1 MKGIYLFDNKQ
12 NLIKS
17 ISADLLTE
25 NFQEQELG
33 GQITGSASFP
43 YKNFDEEAE
52 YFGVKEDNN
61 FWLYKIRKKLKDSGY
76 ITIDGIHIFFD
87 ELKGA
92 VVRDIRNQNTSGN
105 LAVEKIIAGTG
116 WDLKS
121 NVSNNIASKNF
132 YYQSALSAFYD
143 AVKTWDFEFIP
154 EILFKDGKII
164 SKKIS
169 IYDEISKDF
178 GKWYEYGD
186 KLISVVAES
195 STDELYTAFIGRG
208 KGVPIEDEN
217 GNLSGGFSRKI
228 KFDDLVYRNEKDGVK
243 VYKPKGIDFIEIKE
257 ATKLYGYPDGTPRI
271 GVVDFDDIEDPKLLA
286 DATFEYALKNTRP
299 KLQLRANALETGNIE
314 LGETVAIIRPDMNIR
329 YKVRVFKIQKDFLK
343 DKVVSFEFG
352 DKIIRSAGERL
363 KSELYEKQ
371 RREDEI
377 DSYIDSLREEIN
389 SSYFN
394 DAAYNYDLKIGNKY
408 NLPAGYYSFDRPIDE
423 NPTKVIYMGAG
434 KMLVADK
441 KNPDGSWKWGTMA
454 TGKGV
459 VAESIVGTL
468 GEFAK
473 VNAYQ
478 INVNSDF
485 YKTAIGKKVDTKIV
499 GMGKDLDGKITALD
513 QKTVEGLRLVNGK
526 LVDETGKIYENLKEV
541 NGNIVQLDE
550 QISEKLKIVDGKIV
564 DEAGK
569 IRADLKIVD
578 GRITDETGKI
588 RNDLKIVDGKI
599 VEIEEKVV
607 LKGVLYNNVK
617 ITPEK
622 GIQVLDAQSRER
634 LQLGNWAPGRYGLN
648 LKDASGN
655 RTIIDDNGILQSWQ
669 DGRCD
674 NVDSSNPLKL
684 HIYIPK
690 ETQRIYKAAL
700 RIYTEGFRA
709 YSKATEWKGTQST
722 STDSGGGDYTSTDGG
737 GGDYTSTEYDGGR
750 VETSHGSSNVQGGM
764 QRVSVQG
771 GTGYIEIYQTTYH
784 EHEVDIPSHNHG
796 VRIPGHSH
804 GVSIPNHRHDVDI
817 PGHGHDIVFGIYQE
831 YVSNVRTEIYIN
843 GTDRTAA
850 ISGSGYVY
858 GNNDEMNLTS
868 YLKNGWNEI
877 EVRSNGRCR
886 VDATIFI
893 QALLNYGGY

>member
-25 NFQEQELG
+25 NFQEPELC
-33 GQITGSASFP
+33 GQIIGWAKLP
-43 YKNFDEEAE
+43 YKHYDEEAG

-61 FWLYKIRKKLKDSGY
+61 FWLYKIRKKQKESGY

-87 ELKGA
+87 DLKGA

-105 LAVEKIIAGTG
+105 LVVEKIISGTG
-116 WDLKS
+116 WELKS
-121 NVSNNIASKNF
+121 NISERIASKNY

-143 AVKTWDFEFIP
+143 AAKTWNFEFIP
-154 EILFKDGKII
+154 EIVFKDGKII

-169 IYDEISKDF
+169 IYDEISKDY

-208 KGVPIEDEN
+208 KGIATEDEN
-217 GNLSGGFSRKI
+217 GEKTGGYSRKI
-228 KFDDLVYRNEKDGVK
+228 KFDEIEYTNEKNGIK
-243 VYKPKGIDFIEIKE
+243 VAKPKGIDYIEIKE

-271 GVVDFDDIEDPKLLA
+271 GVVDFDNIEDQKLLA
-286 DATFEYALKNTRP
+286 DATFEFALKNTRP
-299 KLQLRANALETGNIE
+299 KLQLRAKALETGTIE

-352 DKIIRSAGERL
+352 DKIVRSAGERL
-363 KSELYEKQ
+363 KSELYEKR
-371 RREDEI
+371 RREEEI
-377 DSYIDSLREEIN
+377 DSYIDSLRDEIN

-441 KNPDGSWKWGTMA
+441 KNPYGSWKWGTMA
-454 TGKGV
+454 TGEGV

-478 INVNSDF
+478 INVNDEF
-485 YKTAIGKKVDTKIV
+485 ADTALGKKVV
-499 GMGKDLDGKITALD
+499 
-513 QKTVEGLRLVNGK
+513 
-526 LVDETGKIYENLKEV
+526 
-541 NGNIVQLDE
+541 VQGE
-550 QISEKLKIVDGKIV
+550 
-564 DEAGK
+564 
-569 IRADLKIVD
+569 
-578 GRITDETGKI
+578 
-588 RNDLKIVDGKI
+588 
-599 VEIEEKVV
+599 
-607 LKGVLYNNVK
+607 LYNNVK
-617 ITPEK
+617 ITGTK
-622 GIQVLDAQSRER
+622 GVQVLDNQNRER
-634 LQLGNWAPGRYGLN
+634 VQLGNWSSGRYGLK
-648 LKDASGN
+648 LTDASGN
-655 RTIIDDNGILQSWQ
+655 RTILDDNGILQSWQ

-737 GGDYTSTEYDGGR
+737 GGDYTSTEYDGGK
-750 VETSHGSSNVQGGM
+750 VETSHGACNVDGKVNTYDVKNNNG
-764 QRVSVQG
+764 QRIGTVSMYYVN
-771 GTGYIEIYQTTYH
+771 YH
-784 EHEVDIPSHNHG
+784 EHEVEFPDHSHR
-796 VRIPGHSH
+796 VQIPGHTH
-804 GVSIPNHRHDVDI
+804 GVSIPSHSHGVDI
-817 PGHGHDIVFGIYQE
+817 PGHQHDIVFGIYQE
-831 YVSNVRTEIYIN
+831 YASNVRTEIYIN

-877 EVRSNGRCR
+877 EVRSNNRCR

>member
-33 GQITGSASFP
+33 GQITGSTSFP
-43 YKNFDEEAE
+43 YKDFDEDAE

-61 FWLYKIRKKLKDSGY
+61 FWLYKIRKKTKESGY

-105 LAVEKIIAGTG
+105 LVVEKIISGTG
-116 WDLKS
+116 WELKS
-121 NVSNNIASKNF
+121 NITERIASKN
-132 YYQSALSAFYD
+132 YYYESALAAFYD
-143 AVKTWDFEFIP
+143 AVKTWNFEFVP

-169 IYDEISKDF
+169 IYDEISKDY

-208 KGVPIEDEN
+208 KGIATEDEN
-217 GNLSGGFSRKI
+217 GEKTGGYSRKI
-228 KFDDLVYRNEKDGVK
+228 KFDEIEYTNEKDGIK
-243 VYKPKGIDFIEIKE
+243 VVKPKGTDFIEIKE

-271 GVVDFDDIEDPKLLA
+271 GVVDFDNIEDPKLLA
-286 DATFEYALKNTRP
+286 DATFEYAIKNTRP
-299 KLQLRANALETGNIE
+299 KLQLKAKALETESIE

-352 DKIIRSAGERL
+352 DKIVRSAGERL
-363 KSELYEKQ
+363 KSELYEKR
-371 RREDEI
+371 RREEEI
-377 DSYIDSLREEIN
+377 DSYIDSLRDEIN

-408 NLPAGYYSFDRPIDE
+408 NLPAGYYSFDRPIDKD
-423 NPTKVIYMGAG
+423 PTKVIYMGAG

-454 TGKGV
+454 TGEGV

-478 INVNSDF
+478 INVNDEF
-485 YKTAIGKKVDTKIV
+485 ADTALGKKVV
-499 GMGKDLDGKITALD
+499 
-513 QKTVEGLRLVNGK
+513 
-526 LVDETGKIYENLKEV
+526 
-541 NGNIVQLDE
+541 VQG
-550 QISEKLKIVDGKIV
+550 Q
-564 DEAGK
+564 
-569 IRADLKIVD
+569 
-578 GRITDETGKI
+578 
-588 RNDLKIVDGKI
+588 
-599 VEIEEKVV
+599 
-607 LKGVLYNNVK
+607 LYNNVK
-617 ITPEK
+617 ITGTK
-622 GIQVLDAQSRER
+622 GVQVLDNQNRER
-634 LQLGNWAPGRYGLN
+634 VQLGNWSSGRYGLR
-648 LKDASGN
+648 LTDASGN
-655 RTIIDDNGILQSWQ
+655 RTILDDNGILQSWQ

-674 NVDSSNPLKL
+674 NVDDKNPLKL

-737 GGDYTSTEYDGGR
+737 GGDYTSTEYDGGK
-750 VETSHGSSNVQGGM
+750 VETSHGASNVQGGM
-764 QRVSVQG
+764 VTVNVQG
-771 GTGYIEIYQTTYH
+771 GGGGSVSFYQTQYH
-784 EHEVDIPSHNHG
+784 EHEVEFPNHNHQVRIPSHTHD
-796 VRIPGHSH
+796 VRIRSH
-804 GVSIPNHRHDVDI
+804 THDVDI
-817 PGHGHDIVFGIYQE
+817 PGHQHDIVFGIYQE
-831 YVSNVRTEIYIN
+831 YASNVRTEIYIN
-843 GTDRTAA
+843 GSDRTAA
-850 ISGSGYVY
+850 ISGNGYVY

-877 EVRSNGRCR
+877 EVRSNNRCR

>member
-17 ISADLLTE
+17 IPGNLLTE
-25 NFQEQELG
+25 NFQEPELC
-33 GQITGSASFP
+33 GQIIGWAKLP
-43 YKNFDEEAE
+43 YKHYDEEAE
-52 YFGVKEDNN
+52 YFGVKEDDN
-61 FWLYKIRKKLKDSGY
+61 FWLYKIRKKQKESGY
-76 ITIDGIHIFFD
+76 IIIDGIHIFFD
-87 ELKGA
+87 DLKGA
-92 VVRDIRNQNTSGN
+92 VVRDIRNQKTSGN
-105 LAVEKIIAGTG
+105 LVVEKIISGTG
-116 WDLKS
+116 WELKS
-121 NVSNNIASKNF
+121 NISERIASKNY

-143 AVKTWDFEFIP
+143 AAKTWNFEFIP
-154 EILFKDGKII
+154 EIVFKDGKII
-164 SKKIS
+164 SKKIN
-169 IYDEISKDF
+169 IYDEISKDY

-186 KLISVVAES
+186 KLISVIAES

-208 KGVPIEDEN
+208 KGIATEDEN
-217 GNLSGGFSRKI
+217 GEKTGGYSRKI
-228 KFDDLVYRNEKDGVK
+228 KFDEIEYTNEKDGVK
-243 VYKPKGIDFIEIKE
+243 VVKPKGIDYIEIKE
-257 ATKLYGYPDGTPRI
+257 ATKLYGYPDGTPRV
-271 GVVDFDDIEDPKLLA
+271 GVVDFDNIEDQKLLA

-299 KLQLRANALETGNIE
+299 KLQLRAKALETGTIE

-329 YKVRVFKIQKDFLK
+329 YKVRVFKIQRDFLK

-352 DKIIRSAGERL
+352 DKIVRSAGERL
-363 KSELYEKQ
+363 KSELYEKR
-371 RREDEI
+371 RREEEI
-377 DSYIDSLREEIN
+377 DSYIDSLRDEIN

-454 TGKGV
+454 TGDGV

-478 INVNSDF
+478 INVNDEF
-485 YKTAIGKKVDTKIV
+485 ADTALGKKVV
-499 GMGKDLDGKITALD
+499 
-513 QKTVEGLRLVNGK
+513 
-526 LVDETGKIYENLKEV
+526 
-541 NGNIVQLDE
+541 VQDH
-550 QISEKLKIVDGKIV
+550 
-564 DEAGK
+564 
-569 IRADLKIVD
+569 
-578 GRITDETGKI
+578 
-588 RNDLKIVDGKI
+588 
-599 VEIEEKVV
+599 
-607 LKGVLYNNVK
+607 LYNNVK
-617 ITPEK
+617 ITGTK
-622 GIQVLDAQSRER
+622 GVQVLDNQNRER
-634 LQLGNWAPGRYGLN
+634 VQLGNWATNRYGLK
-648 LKDASGN
+648 LTDASGN
-655 RTIIDDNGILQSWQ
+655 RTILDDNGILQSWQ

-674 NVDSSNPLKL
+674 NVDDKNPLKL

-750 VETSHGSSNVQGGM
+750 TETSHGASNVRDEMVKYDVIGGKGY
-764 QRVSVQG
+764 VQ
-771 GTGYIEIYQTTYH
+771 IYKVLYH
-784 EHEVDIPSHNHG
+784 EHEVEFPNHSHQVQIPGHTHGVTIPSH
-796 VRIPGHSH
+796 SH
-804 GVSIPNHRHDVDI
+804 GVDI
-817 PGHGHDIVFGIYQE
+817 PGHKHDIIFGIYQE
-831 YVSNVRTEIYIN
+831 DASNVRTEIYIN
-843 GTDRTAA
+843 GTDRTSA

-877 EVRSNGRCR
+877 EIKSNGRCR

>member
-43 YKNFDEEAE
+43 YKDFDEDAD

-61 FWLYKIRKKLKDSGY
+61 FWLYKIRKKTKESGY

-87 ELKGA
+87 DLKGA

-105 LAVEKIIAGTG
+105 LVVEKIISGTG
-116 WDLKS
+116 WELKS
-121 NVSNNIASKNF
+121 NISERIASKNY

-143 AVKTWDFEFIP
+143 AAKTWNFEFIP
-154 EILFKDGKII
+154 EIIFKDGKII
-164 SKKIS
+164 SKKIN
-169 IYDEISKDF
+169 IYDEISKDY

-186 KLISVVAES
+186 KLISVIAES

-208 KGVPIEDEN
+208 KGIATEDEN
-217 GNLSGGFSRKI
+217 GEKTGGYSRKI
-228 KFDDLVYRNEKDGVK
+228 KFDEIEYTNEKNGIK
-243 VYKPKGIDFIEIKE
+243 VVKPKGIDYIEIKE
-257 ATKLYGYPDGTPRI
+257 ATKFYGYPDGTPRI

-286 DATFEYALKNTRP
+286 DATFEYAIKNTRP
-299 KLQLRANALETGNIE
+299 KLQLRANALETDNVE

-352 DKIIRSAGERL
+352 DKIVRSAGERL
-363 KSELYEKQ
+363 KSELYEKR
-371 RREDEI
+371 RREEEI

-408 NLPAGYYSFDRPIDE
+408 GLPAGYYSFDRPIDE

-454 TGKGV
+454 TGEGL

-478 INVNSDF
+478 INVNDEF
-485 YKTAIGKKVDTKIV
+485 ADTALGKKVV
-499 GMGKDLDGKITALD
+499 
-513 QKTVEGLRLVNGK
+513 
-526 LVDETGKIYENLKEV
+526 
-541 NGNIVQLDE
+541 VQG
-550 QISEKLKIVDGKIV
+550 Q
-564 DEAGK
+564 
-569 IRADLKIVD
+569 
-578 GRITDETGKI
+578 
-588 RNDLKIVDGKI
+588 
-599 VEIEEKVV
+599 
-607 LKGVLYNNVK
+607 LYNNVK
-617 ITPEK
+617 ITGTK
-622 GIQVLDAQSRER
+622 GVQVLDNQNRER
-634 LQLGNWAPGRYGLN
+634 VQLGNWSAGRYGLK
-648 LKDASGN
+648 LTDASGN
-655 RTIIDDNGILQSWQ
+655 RTILDDNGILQSWQ

-674 NVDSSNPLKL
+674 NIDDKNPLKL

-737 GGDYTSTEYDGGR
+737 GGDYTSTEYDGGTA
-750 VETSHGSSNVQGGM
+750 ETSHGSSNVQGGM
-764 QRVSVQG
+764 QRVYVQG
-771 GTGYIEIYQTTYH
+771 EGKGYIDIYQTTYH
-784 EHEVDIPSHNHG
+784 EHVVDIPN
-796 VRIPGHSH
+796 HSH
-804 GVSIPNHRHDVDI
+804 GVNIPNHTHNVRIENHTHDVDI
-817 PGHGHDIVFGIYQE
+817 PGHQHDIVFGIYQE
-831 YVSNVRTEIYIN
+831 YASNVRTEIYIN
-843 GTDRTAA
+843 GTDRTSA
-850 ISGSGYVY
+850 ISGGGYVY
-858 GNNDEMNLTS
+858 GNNDEMNLTT

>member
-43 YKNFDEEAE
+43 YKDFDEEAE

-61 FWLYKIRKKLKDSGY
+61 FWLYKIRKKTKESGY

-105 LAVEKIIAGTG
+105 LVVEKIISGTG
-116 WDLKS
+116 WELKS
-121 NVSNNIASKNF
+121 NITERIASKN
-132 YYQSALSAFYD
+132 YYYESALAAFYD
-143 AVKTWDFEFIP
+143 AVKTWNFEFVP
-154 EILFKDGKII
+154 EIVFKDGKII

-195 STDELYTAFIGRG
+195 STDELYTAFLGRG
-208 KGVPIEDEN
+208 KGIATEDEN
-217 GNLSGGFSRKI
+217 GEKTGGYSRKI
-228 KFDDLVYRNEKDGVK
+228 KFDEIEYTNEKDGIK
-243 VYKPKGIDFIEIKE
+243 VVKPKGTDYIEIKE

-286 DATFEYALKNTRP
+286 DATFEYGLKNTRP
-299 KLQLRANALETGNIE
+299 KLQLRANALETENIE

-352 DKIIRSAGERL
+352 DKIIRSSGERL
-363 KSELYEKQ
+363 KSELYEKR
-371 RREDEI
+371 RREEEI
-377 DSYIDSLREEIN
+377 DSYIDSLRDEIN

-423 NPTKVIYMGAG
+423 KPTKVIYMGAG

-454 TGKGV
+454 TGEGV

-478 INVNSDF
+478 INVNNEFAD
-485 YKTAIGKKVDTKIV
+485 TALGKKVV
-499 GMGKDLDGKITALD
+499 
-513 QKTVEGLRLVNGK
+513 
-526 LVDETGKIYENLKEV
+526 
-541 NGNIVQLDE
+541 VQGE
-550 QISEKLKIVDGKIV
+550 
-564 DEAGK
+564 
-569 IRADLKIVD
+569 
-578 GRITDETGKI
+578 
-588 RNDLKIVDGKI
+588 
-599 VEIEEKVV
+599 
-607 LKGVLYNNVK
+607 LYNNVK
-617 ITPEK
+617 ITGTK
-622 GIQVLDAQSRER
+622 GVQVLDNQSRER
-634 LQLGNWAPGRYGLN
+634 VQLGNWSSGRYGLK
-648 LKDASGN
+648 LTDASGN
-655 RTIIDDNGILQSWQ
+655 RTILDDNGILQSWQ

-674 NVDSSNPLKL
+674 NVDDKNPLKL

-700 RIYTEGFRA
+700 RIYTEGFRT

-737 GGDYTSTEYDGGR
+737 GGDYTSTEYDGGK
-750 VETSHGSSNVQGGM
+750 VETSHGASNVQGGM
-764 QRVSVQG
+764 VTVNVQG
-771 GTGYIEIYQTTYH
+771 GGGGSVSFYQTQYH
-784 EHEVDIPSHNHG
+784 EHEVEFPNHSHR
-796 VRIPGHSH
+796 VQIPGHTH
-804 GVSIPNHRHDVDI
+804 GVSIPSHSHGVDI
-817 PGHGHDIVFGIYQE
+817 PGHQHDIVFGIYQE
-831 YVSNVRTEIYIN
+831 YASNVRTEIYIN

-877 EVRSNGRCR
+877 EVRSNNRCR

>member
-17 ISADLLTE
+17 ISADLLTD
-25 NFQEQELG
+25 NIQEQELG
-33 GQITGSASFP
+33 GQITGKAKFP
-43 YKNFDEEAE
+43 YKDFDEEAE

-61 FWLYKIRKKLKDSGY
+61 FWFYKIRKKTKESGY

-105 LAVEKIIAGTG
+105 LVVEKIISGTG
-116 WDLKS
+116 WELKS
-121 NVSNNIASKNF
+121 NITERIASKN
-132 YYQSALSAFYD
+132 YYYESALAAFYD
-143 AVKTWDFEFIP
+143 AAKTWNFEFIP

-169 IYDEISKDF
+169 IYDEVSKDF

-208 KGVPIEDEN
+208 KGIAVEDEN
-217 GNLSGGFSRKI
+217 GEKTGGYSRKI
-228 KFDDLVYRNEKDGVK
+228 KFDEIEYANEKDGIK
-243 VYKPKGIDFIEIKE
+243 VVKPKGTDFIEIKE

-271 GVVDFDDIEDPKLLA
+271 GVVDFDNIEDPKLLA

-299 KLQLRANALETGNIE
+299 KLQLKAKALETESIE

-352 DKIIRSAGERL
+352 DKIVRSAGERL
-363 KSELYEKQ
+363 KSELYEKR
-371 RREDEI
+371 RREEEI
-377 DSYIDSLREEIN
+377 DSYIDSLRDEIN

-408 NLPAGYYSFDRPIDE
+408 NLPAGYYSFDRPIDKD
-423 NPTKVIYMGAG
+423 PTKVIYMGAG

-441 KNPDGSWKWGTMA
+441 KNSDGSWKWGTMA
-454 TGKGV
+454 TGEGV

-478 INVNSDF
+478 INVNDEF
-485 YKTAIGKKVDTKIV
+485 ADTALGKKVV
-499 GMGKDLDGKITALD
+499 
-513 QKTVEGLRLVNGK
+513 
-526 LVDETGKIYENLKEV
+526 
-541 NGNIVQLDE
+541 VQG
-550 QISEKLKIVDGKIV
+550 Q
-564 DEAGK
+564 
-569 IRADLKIVD
+569 
-578 GRITDETGKI
+578 
-588 RNDLKIVDGKI
+588 
-599 VEIEEKVV
+599 
-607 LKGVLYNNVK
+607 LYNNVK
-617 ITPEK
+617 ITGTK
-622 GIQVLDAQSRER
+622 GVQVLDNQNRER
-634 LQLGNWAPGRYGLN
+634 VQLGNWSSGRYGLK
-648 LKDASGN
+648 LTDASGN
-655 RTIIDDNGILQSWQ
+655 RTILDDNGILQSWQ

-674 NVDSSNPLKL
+674 NVDDKNPLKL

-737 GGDYTSTEYDGGR
+737 GGDYTSTEYDGGK
-750 VETSHGSSNVQGGM
+750 VETSHGACNVDGKVNTYDVKNNNG
-764 QRVSVQG
+764 QRIGTVSMYYVN
-771 GTGYIEIYQTTYH
+771 YH
-784 EHEVDIPSHNHG
+784 EHEVEFPNHSHR
-796 VRIPGHSH
+796 VQIPGHTH
-804 GVSIPNHRHDVDI
+804 GVSIPSHRHGVDI
-817 PGHGHDIVFGIYQE
+817 PGHQHDIVFGIYQE
-831 YVSNVRTEIYIN
+831 YTSNVRTEIYIN
-843 GTDRTAA
+843 GTDRTAI
-850 ISGSGYVY
+850 ISGGGYVY

>member
-1 MKGIYLFDNKQ
+1 MKGIYLFDSKQ

-17 ISADLLTE
+17 ISTDLLTE

-43 YKNFDEEAE
+43 YKDFDEEAE

-61 FWLYKIRKKLKDSGY
+61 FWIYKIRKKTKESGY

-92 VVRDIRNQNTSGN
+92 VVRDSRNQNTSGN
-105 LAVEKIIAGTG
+105 LVVEKIISGTG
-116 WDLKS
+116 WELKS
-121 NVSNNIASKNF
+121 NITERIASKN
-132 YYQSALSAFYD
+132 YYYESALAAFYD
-143 AVKTWDFEFIP
+143 AVKTWNFEFVP

-208 KGVPIEDEN
+208 KGIAVEDEN
-217 GNLSGGFSRKI
+217 GEKTGGYSRKI
-228 KFDDLVYRNEKDGVK
+228 KFDEIEYTNEKDGIK
-243 VYKPKGIDFIEIKE
+243 VVKPKGTDYIEIKE

-299 KLQLRANALETGNIE
+299 KLQLRANALETENIE

-363 KSELYEKQ
+363 KSELYEK
-371 RREDEI
+371 RRRKEEI

-454 TGKGV
+454 TGEGV

-478 INVNSDF
+478 INVNDEF
-485 YKTAIGKKVDTKIV
+485 ADTALGKKVV
-499 GMGKDLDGKITALD
+499 
-513 QKTVEGLRLVNGK
+513 
-526 LVDETGKIYENLKEV
+526 
-541 NGNIVQLDE
+541 VQG
-550 QISEKLKIVDGKIV
+550 Q
-564 DEAGK
+564 
-569 IRADLKIVD
+569 
-578 GRITDETGKI
+578 
-588 RNDLKIVDGKI
+588 
-599 VEIEEKVV
+599 
-607 LKGVLYNNVK
+607 LYNNVK
-617 ITPEK
+617 ITGTK
-622 GIQVLDAQSRER
+622 GVQVLDNQNRER
-634 LQLGNWAPGRYGLN
+634 VQLGNWSSGRYGLK
-648 LKDASGN
+648 LTDASGN
-655 RTIIDDNGILQSWQ
+655 RTILDDNGILQSWQ

-674 NVDSSNPLKL
+674 NVDDKNPLKL

-737 GGDYTSTEYDGGR
+737 GGDYTSTEYDGGTA
-750 VETSHGSSNVQGGM
+750 ETSHGSSNVQGGM
-764 QRVSVQG
+764 QTVYVQG
-771 GTGYIEIYQTTYH
+771 GGKGYIEIYQTTYH
-784 EHEVDIPSHNHG
+784 EHVVDIPN
-796 VRIPGHSH
+796 HSH
-804 GVSIPNHRHDVDI
+804 RVNIPNHTHSVRIESHTHDVDI
-817 PGHGHDIVFGIYQE
+817 PGHGHDIIFGIYQE

-843 GTDRTAA
+843 GTDRTSA

>member
-17 ISADLLTE
+17 ISSDLLTE

-43 YKNFDEEAE
+43 YKEFDEEAE

-61 FWLYKIRKKLKDSGY
+61 FWLYKIRKKTKESGY

-105 LAVEKIIAGTG
+105 LVVEKIISGTG
-116 WDLKS
+116 WELKS
-121 NVSNNIASKNF
+121 NITEKIASKN
-132 YYQSALSAFYD
+132 YYYESALAAFYD
-143 AVKTWDFEFIP
+143 AVKTWNFEFVP
-154 EILFKDGKII
+154 EILYKDGKII

-195 STDELYTAFIGRG
+195 STDELYTAFLGRG
-208 KGVPIEDEN
+208 KGIATEDEN
-217 GNLSGGFSRKI
+217 GEKTGGYSRKI
-228 KFDDLVYRNEKDGVK
+228 KFDEIEYTNEKDGVK
-243 VYKPKGIDFIEIKE
+243 VVKPKGTDYIEIKE

-299 KLQLRANALETGNIE
+299 KLQLRANALEIENIE

-352 DKIIRSAGERL
+352 DKIVRSAGERL
-363 KSELYEKQ
+363 KSELYEKR
-371 RREDEI
+371 RREEEI
-377 DSYIDSLREEIN
+377 DSYIDSLRDEIN

-408 NLPAGYYSFDRPIDE
+408 NLPAGYYSFDRPIDQD
-423 NPTKVIYMGAG
+423 PTKVIYMGAG

-454 TGKGV
+454 TGEGV

-478 INVNSDF
+478 INVNDEF
-485 YKTAIGKKVDTKIV
+485 ADTALGKKVV
-499 GMGKDLDGKITALD
+499 
-513 QKTVEGLRLVNGK
+513 
-526 LVDETGKIYENLKEV
+526 
-541 NGNIVQLDE
+541 VQG
-550 QISEKLKIVDGKIV
+550 Q
-564 DEAGK
+564 
-569 IRADLKIVD
+569 
-578 GRITDETGKI
+578 
-588 RNDLKIVDGKI
+588 
-599 VEIEEKVV
+599 
-607 LKGVLYNNVK
+607 LYNNVK
-617 ITPEK
+617 ITGTK
-622 GIQVLDAQSRER
+622 GVQVFDNQNRER
-634 LQLGNWAPGRYGLN
+634 VQLGNWATNRYGLK
-648 LKDASGN
+648 LTDASGN
-655 RTIIDDNGILQSWQ
+655 RTILDDNGILQSWQ

-674 NVDSSNPLKL
+674 NVDANNPLKL

-722 STDSGGGDYTSTDGG
+722 STKSGGGDYTSTGSGG
-737 GGDYTSTEYDGGR
+737 GGYPSTEYAGDSAP
-750 VETSHGSSNVQGGM
+750 TSHSPSDVEGGM
-764 QRVSVQG
+764 YDYNVIGGGGGHVS
-771 GTGYIEIYQTTYH
+771 IYKTTLH
-784 EHEVDIPSHNHG
+784 RHVVEIPSHSHR
-796 VRIPGHSH
+796 VEIPEHTHRVSIESHTHDVEIPGHK
-804 GVSIPNHRHDVDI
+804 
-817 PGHGHDIVFGIYQE
+817 HDIIFGIYQE
-831 YVSNVRTEIYIN
+831 YASNVRTEIYIN
-843 GTDRTAA
+843 GTDRTSA
-850 ISGSGYVY
+850 ISGGGYVY
-858 GNNDEMNLTS
+858 GNNDEMNLTN

-877 EVRSNGRCR
+877 EIKSNNRCR

>member
-25 NFQEQELG
+25 NTQILELG
-33 GQITGSASFP
+33 GQITGIASFP
-43 YKNFDEEAE
+43 YKEFNEDAE

-61 FWLYKIRKKLKDSGY
+61 FWLYKIRKKTKESGY

-92 VVRDIRNQNTSGN
+92 VVRDIRNQSTSGN
-105 LAVEKIIAGTG
+105 LVVEKIISGTG
-116 WDLKS
+116 WELKS
-121 NVSNNIASKNF
+121 NITKKIASKN
-132 YYQSALSAFYD
+132 YYYESAISAFYD
-143 AVKTWDFEFIP
+143 AVKTWNFEFIP

-169 IYDEISKDF
+169 IYDEISKDY

-186 KLISVVAES
+186 KLVKVVAES

-208 KGVPIEDEN
+208 KGIAVEDEN
-217 GNLSGGFSRKI
+217 GEKTGGYSRKI
-228 KFDDLVYRNEKDGVK
+228 KFDEIEYTNEKDGVK
-243 VYKPKGIDFIEIKE
+243 VVKPKGTDFIEIKE

-271 GVVDFDDIEDPKLLA
+271 GVVDFDNIEDPKLLA

-299 KLQLRANALETGNIE
+299 KLQLRANALETENIE

-352 DKIIRSAGERL
+352 DKIVRSAGERL
-363 KSELYEKQ
+363 KSELYEKR
-371 RREDEI
+371 RREEEI
-377 DSYIDSLREEIN
+377 DSYIDSLRDEIN

-408 NLPAGYYSFDRPIDE
+408 NLPAGYYSFDRPIDKD
-423 NPTKVIYMGAG
+423 PTKVIYMGAG

-454 TGKGV
+454 TGEGV

-478 INVNSDF
+478 INVNDEF
-485 YKTAIGKKVDTKIV
+485 ADTALGKKVV
-499 GMGKDLDGKITALD
+499 
-513 QKTVEGLRLVNGK
+513 
-526 LVDETGKIYENLKEV
+526 
-541 NGNIVQLDE
+541 VQDH
-550 QISEKLKIVDGKIV
+550 
-564 DEAGK
+564 
-569 IRADLKIVD
+569 
-578 GRITDETGKI
+578 
-588 RNDLKIVDGKI
+588 
-599 VEIEEKVV
+599 
-607 LKGVLYNNVK
+607 LYNNVK
-617 ITPEK
+617 ITGTK
-622 GIQVLDAQSRER
+622 GIQVLDNQNRER
-634 LQLGNWAPGRYGLN
+634 VQLGNWSSGRYGLK
-648 LKDASGN
+648 LTDASGN
-655 RTIIDDNGILQSWQ
+655 RTILDDNGILQSWQ

-674 NVDSSNPLKL
+674 NVDSKNPLKL

-737 GGDYTSTEYDGGR
+737 GGDYTSTEYDGGK
-750 VETSHGSSNVQGGM
+750 VETSHGACNVDGKVNTYDVKNNNG
-764 QRVSVQG
+764 QRIGTVSMYYVN
-771 GTGYIEIYQTTYH
+771 YH
-784 EHEVDIPSHNHG
+784 EHEVEIPNHNHQVRIPSHTHD
-796 VRIPGHSH
+796 VRIRSH
-804 GVSIPNHRHDVDI
+804 THDVDI
-817 PGHGHDIVFGIYQE
+817 PGHQHDIVFGIYQE
-831 YVSNVRTEIYIN
+831 YASNVRTEIYIN
-843 GTDRTAA
+843 GSDRTAA

-858 GNNDEMNLTS
+858 GNNDEMNLTA

-877 EVRSNGRCR
+877 EIKSNGRCR

>member
-33 GQITGSASFP
+33 GQITGSTSFP
-43 YKNFDEEAE
+43 YKDFDEEAE

-61 FWLYKIRKKLKDSGY
+61 FWLYKIRKKTKESGY

-105 LAVEKIIAGTG
+105 LVVEKIISGTG
-116 WDLKS
+116 WELKS
-121 NVSNNIASKNF
+121 NITERIASKN
-132 YYQSALSAFYD
+132 YYYESALSAFYD
-143 AVKTWDFEFIP
+143 AVKTWNVEFVP
-154 EILFKDGKII
+154 EIVFKDGKII

-208 KGVPIEDEN
+208 KGIATEDEN
-217 GNLSGGFSRKI
+217 GEKTGGYSRKI
-228 KFDDLVYRNEKDGVK
+228 KFDEIEYTNEKDGVK
-243 VYKPKGIDFIEIKE
+243 VVKPKGIDFIEIKE

-299 KLQLRANALETGNIE
+299 KLQLRANALETENIE

-352 DKIIRSAGERL
+352 DKIIRCAGERL
-363 KSELYEKQ
+363 KSELYEKR
-371 RREDEI
+371 RREEEI
-377 DSYIDSLREEIN
+377 DSYIDSLRDEIN

-423 NPTKVIYMGAG
+423 KPTKVIYMGAG

-454 TGKGV
+454 TGEGV

-478 INVNSDF
+478 INVNNEFAD
-485 YKTAIGKKVDTKIV
+485 TALGKKVV
-499 GMGKDLDGKITALD
+499 
-513 QKTVEGLRLVNGK
+513 
-526 LVDETGKIYENLKEV
+526 
-541 NGNIVQLDE
+541 VQGE
-550 QISEKLKIVDGKIV
+550 
-564 DEAGK
+564 
-569 IRADLKIVD
+569 
-578 GRITDETGKI
+578 
-588 RNDLKIVDGKI
+588 
-599 VEIEEKVV
+599 
-607 LKGVLYNNVK
+607 LYNNVK
-617 ITPEK
+617 ITGTK
-622 GIQVLDAQSRER
+622 GVQVLDNQSRER
-634 LQLGNWAPGRYGLN
+634 VQLGNWSSGRYGLK
-648 LKDASGN
+648 LTDASGN
-655 RTIIDDNGILQSWQ
+655 RTILDDNGILQSWQ

-674 NVDSSNPLKL
+674 NVDDKNPLKL

-737 GGDYTSTEYDGGR
+737 GGDYTSTEYDGGK
-750 VETSHGSSNVQGGM
+750 VETSHGASNVQGGM
-764 QRVSVQG
+764 VTVNVQG
-771 GTGYIEIYQTTYH
+771 GGGGSVSFYQTQYH
-784 EHEVDIPSHNHG
+784 EHEVEFPNHSHR
-796 VRIPGHSH
+796 VQIPGHTH
-804 GVSIPNHRHDVDI
+804 GVSIPSHSHGVDI
-817 PGHGHDIVFGIYQE
+817 PGHQHDIVFGIYQE
-831 YVSNVRTEIYIN
+831 YASNVRTEIYIN

-877 EVRSNGRCR
+877 EVRSNNRCR

>member
-12 NLIKS
+12 KLIKS

-25 NFQEQELG
+25 NTQDQELG
-33 GQITGSASFP
+33 GQITARAKFP
-43 YKNFDEEAE
+43 YKEFDEDAE

-61 FWLYKIRKKLKDSGY
+61 FWIYKIRKKLKDSGY

-105 LAVEKIIAGTG
+105 LVVEKIISDTG
-116 WDLKS
+116 WELKS
-121 NVSNNIASKNF
+121 NITERIASKN
-132 YYQSALSAFYD
+132 YYYESALAAFYD
-143 AVKTWDFEFIP
+143 AVKTWNFEFVP
-154 EILFKDGKII
+154 EIFFKDGKII

-195 STDELYTAFIGRG
+195 STDELFTAFIGRG
-208 KGVPIEDEN
+208 KGVPLEDEN

-228 KFDDLVYRNEKDGVK
+228 KFDEIEYTNEKDGIK
-243 VYKPKGIDFIEIKE
+243 VVKPKGTDYIEIKE

-271 GVVDFDDIEDPKLLA
+271 GVVNFDDIEDPKLLA
-286 DATFEYALKNTRP
+286 DATFEYAIKNTRP
-299 KLQLRANALETGNIE
+299 KLQLRANALETENIE
-314 LGETVAIIRPDMNIR
+314 LGETVAIIRSDMNIR

-363 KSELYEKQ
+363 KSELYEKR
-371 RREDEI
+371 RREEEI
-377 DSYIDSLREEIN
+377 DSYIDSLRDEIN

-408 NLPAGYYSFDRPIDE
+408 NLPAGYYSFDRPIDQD
-423 NPTKVIYMGAG
+423 PTKVIYMGAG

-454 TGKGV
+454 TGEGV

-478 INVNSDF
+478 INVNDEF
-485 YKTAIGKKVDTKIV
+485 ADTALGKKVVIQ
-499 GMGKDLDGKITALD
+499 G
-513 QKTVEGLRLVNGK
+513 E
-526 LVDETGKIYENLKEV
+526 
-541 NGNIVQLDE
+541 
-550 QISEKLKIVDGKIV
+550 
-564 DEAGK
+564 
-569 IRADLKIVD
+569 
-578 GRITDETGKI
+578 
-588 RNDLKIVDGKI
+588 
-599 VEIEEKVV
+599 
-607 LKGVLYNNVK
+607 LYNNVK
-617 ITPEK
+617 ITGTK
-622 GIQVLDAQSRER
+622 GVQVLDNQNRER
-634 LQLGNWAPGRYGLN
+634 VQLGNWSSGRYGLK
-648 LKDASGN
+648 LTDASGN
-655 RTIIDDNGILQSWQ
+655 RTILDDNGILQSWQ

-674 NVDSSNPLKL
+674 NVDDKNPLKL
-684 HIYIPK
+684 HIFIPK

-796 VRIPGHSH
+796 VRIPDHSH

-843 GTDRTAA
+843 GSDRTSA

-877 EVRSNGRCR
+877 EVRSNNRCR

>member
-25 NFQEQELG
+25 NTQILELG
-33 GQITGSASFP
+33 GQITGIASFP
-43 YKNFDEEAE
+43 YKEFNEDAE

-61 FWLYKIRKKLKDSGY
+61 FWLYKIRKKTKESGY

-92 VVRDIRNQNTSGN
+92 VVRDIRNQSTSGN
-105 LAVEKIIAGTG
+105 LVVEKIISGTG
-116 WDLKS
+116 WELKS
-121 NVSNNIASKNF
+121 NITERIASKN
-132 YYQSALSAFYD
+132 YYYESALAAFYD
-143 AVKTWDFEFIP
+143 AVKTWNFEFVP
-154 EILFKDGKII
+154 EILFKDEKII

-208 KGVPIEDEN
+208 KGIAVEDEN
-217 GNLSGGFSRKI
+217 GEKTGGYSRKI
-228 KFDDLVYRNEKDGVK
+228 KFDEIEYTNENDGIK
-243 VYKPKGIDFIEIKE
+243 VVKPKGIDYIEIKE

-271 GVVDFDDIEDPKLLA
+271 GVVDFDNIEDPKLLA

-299 KLQLRANALETGNIE
+299 KLQLRANALETENIE

-352 DKIIRSAGERL
+352 DKIVRSAGERL
-363 KSELYEKQ
+363 KSELYEKR
-371 RREDEI
+371 RREEEI
-377 DSYIDSLREEIN
+377 DSYIDSLRDEIN

-408 NLPAGYYSFDRPIDE
+408 NLPAGYYSFDRPIDKD
-423 NPTKVIYMGAG
+423 PTKVIYMGAG

-454 TGKGV
+454 TGEGV

-478 INVNSDF
+478 INVNDEF
-485 YKTAIGKKVDTKIV
+485 ADTALGKKVV
-499 GMGKDLDGKITALD
+499 
-513 QKTVEGLRLVNGK
+513 
-526 LVDETGKIYENLKEV
+526 
-541 NGNIVQLDE
+541 VQDH
-550 QISEKLKIVDGKIV
+550 
-564 DEAGK
+564 
-569 IRADLKIVD
+569 
-578 GRITDETGKI
+578 
-588 RNDLKIVDGKI
+588 
-599 VEIEEKVV
+599 
-607 LKGVLYNNVK
+607 LYNNVK
-617 ITPEK
+617 ITGTK
-622 GIQVLDAQSRER
+622 GIQVLDNQNRER
-634 LQLGNWAPGRYGLN
+634 VQLGNWSSGRYGLK
-648 LKDASGN
+648 LTDASGN
-655 RTIIDDNGILQSWQ
+655 RTILDDNGILQSWQ

-674 NVDSSNPLKL
+674 NVDSKNPLKL

-737 GGDYTSTEYDGGR
+737 GGDYTSTEYDGGK
-750 VETSHGSSNVQGGM
+750 VETSHGACNVDGKVNTYDVKNNNG
-764 QRVSVQG
+764 QRIGTVSMYYVN
-771 GTGYIEIYQTTYH
+771 YH
-784 EHEVDIPSHNHG
+784 EHEVEIPNHNHQVRIPSHTHD
-796 VRIPGHSH
+796 VRIRSH
-804 GVSIPNHRHDVDI
+804 THDVDI
-817 PGHGHDIVFGIYQE
+817 PGHQHDIVFGIYQE
-831 YVSNVRTEIYIN
+831 YASNVRTEIYIN
-843 GTDRTAA
+843 GSDRTAA

-858 GNNDEMNLTS
+858 GNNDEMNLTA

-877 EVRSNGRCR
+877 EIKSNGRCR

>member
-17 ISADLLTE
+17 ISADLLTD
-25 NFQEQELG
+25 NIQEQELG
-33 GQITGSASFP
+33 GQITGKAKFP
-43 YKNFDEEAE
+43 YKDFDEEAE

-61 FWLYKIRKKLKDSGY
+61 FWFYKIRKKTKESGY

-105 LAVEKIIAGTG
+105 LVVEKIISGTG
-116 WDLKS
+116 WELKS
-121 NVSNNIASKNF
+121 NITERIASKN
-132 YYQSALSAFYD
+132 YYYESALAAFYD
-143 AVKTWDFEFIP
+143 AAKTWNFEFVP
-154 EILFKDGKII
+154 EIVFKDGKII

-208 KGVPIEDEN
+208 KGIATEDEN
-217 GNLSGGFSRKI
+217 GEKTGGYSRKI
-228 KFDDLVYRNEKDGVK
+228 KFDEIEYANEKDGIK
-243 VYKPKGIDFIEIKE
+243 VVKPKGTDYIEIKE

-271 GVVDFDDIEDPKLLA
+271 GVVDFDNIEDPKLLA

-299 KLQLRANALETGNIE
+299 KLQLKAKALKTENIE
-314 LGETVAIIRPDMNIR
+314 LGETVAIIRSDMNIR

-352 DKIIRSAGERL
+352 DKIVRSAGERL
-363 KSELYEKQ
+363 KSELYEKR
-371 RREDEI
+371 RREEEI
-377 DSYIDSLREEIN
+377 DSYIDSLRDEIN

-408 NLPAGYYSFDRPIDE
+408 NLPAGYYSFDRPIDKD
-423 NPTKVIYMGAG
+423 PTKVIYMGAG

-441 KNPDGSWKWGTMA
+441 KNSDGSWKWGTMA
-454 TGKGV
+454 TGEGV

-478 INVNSDF
+478 INVNDEF
-485 YKTAIGKKVDTKIV
+485 ADTALGKKVV
-499 GMGKDLDGKITALD
+499 
-513 QKTVEGLRLVNGK
+513 
-526 LVDETGKIYENLKEV
+526 
-541 NGNIVQLDE
+541 VQG
-550 QISEKLKIVDGKIV
+550 Q
-564 DEAGK
+564 
-569 IRADLKIVD
+569 
-578 GRITDETGKI
+578 
-588 RNDLKIVDGKI
+588 
-599 VEIEEKVV
+599 
-607 LKGVLYNNVK
+607 LYNNVK
-617 ITPEK
+617 ITGTK
-622 GIQVLDAQSRER
+622 GVQVLDNQNRER
-634 LQLGNWAPGRYGLN
+634 VQLGNWSAGRYGLK
-648 LKDASGN
+648 LTDASGN
-655 RTIIDDNGILQSWQ
+655 RTILDDNGILQSWQ

-674 NVDSSNPLKL
+674 NVDDKNPLKL

-737 GGDYTSTEYDGGR
+737 GGDYTSTEYDGGK
-750 VETSHGSSNVQGGM
+750 VETSHGACNVDGKVNTYDVKNNNG
-764 QRVSVQG
+764 QRIGTVSMYYVN
-771 GTGYIEIYQTTYH
+771 YH
-784 EHEVDIPSHNHG
+784 EHEVEFPNHSHRVQIPGHTHG
-796 VRIPGHSH
+796 VRISSH
-804 GVSIPNHRHDVDI
+804 THDVDI
-817 PGHGHDIVFGIYQE
+817 PGHQHDIVFGIYQE
-831 YVSNVRTEIYIN
+831 YASNVRTEIYIN
-843 GTDRTAA
+843 GTDRTAI
-850 ISGSGYVY
+850 ISGGGYVY

>member
-1 MKGIYLFDNKQ
+1 MKGIYLFDNKL

-17 ISADLLTE
+17 ISADLLTD
-25 NFQEQELG
+25 NIQEQELG
-33 GQITGSASFP
+33 GQITGKAKFP
-43 YKNFDEEAE
+43 YKDFDEEAE

-61 FWLYKIRKKLKDSGY
+61 FWFYKIRKKTKESGY

-105 LAVEKIIAGTG
+105 LVVEKIISGTG
-116 WDLKS
+116 WELKS
-121 NVSNNIASKNF
+121 NITERIASKN
-132 YYQSALSAFYD
+132 YYYESALAAFYD
-143 AVKTWDFEFIP
+143 AAKTWNFEFIP

-169 IYDEISKDF
+169 IYDEVSKDF

-208 KGVPIEDEN
+208 KGIAVEDEN
-217 GNLSGGFSRKI
+217 GEKTGGYSRKI
-228 KFDDLVYRNEKDGVK
+228 KFDEIEYANEKDGIK
-243 VYKPKGIDFIEIKE
+243 VVKPKGTDFIEIKE

-271 GVVDFDDIEDPKLLA
+271 GVVDFDNIEDPKLLA

-299 KLQLRANALETGNIE
+299 KLQLKAKALETESIE

-363 KSELYEKQ
+363 KSELYEK
-371 RREDEI
+371 RRRKEEI
-377 DSYIDSLREEIN
+377 DSYIDSLRDEIN

-408 NLPAGYYSFDRPIDE
+408 NLPAGYYSFDRPIDKD
-423 NPTKVIYMGAG
+423 PTKVIYMGAG

-441 KNPDGSWKWGTMA
+441 KNSDGSWKWGTMA
-454 TGKGV
+454 TGEGV

-478 INVNSDF
+478 INVNDEF
-485 YKTAIGKKVDTKIV
+485 ADTALGKKVV
-499 GMGKDLDGKITALD
+499 
-513 QKTVEGLRLVNGK
+513 
-526 LVDETGKIYENLKEV
+526 
-541 NGNIVQLDE
+541 VQGE
-550 QISEKLKIVDGKIV
+550 
-564 DEAGK
+564 
-569 IRADLKIVD
+569 
-578 GRITDETGKI
+578 
-588 RNDLKIVDGKI
+588 
-599 VEIEEKVV
+599 
-607 LKGVLYNNVK
+607 LYNNVK
-617 ITPEK
+617 ITGTK
-622 GIQVLDAQSRER
+622 GVQVLDNQNRER
-634 LQLGNWAPGRYGLN
+634 VQLGNWSSSRYGLK
-648 LKDASGN
+648 LTDALGN
-655 RTIIDDNGILQSWQ
+655 RTILDDNGILQSWQ

-674 NVDSSNPLKL
+674 NVDDKNPLKL

-737 GGDYTSTEYDGGR
+737 GGDYTSTEYDGGK
-750 VETSHGSSNVQGGM
+750 VETSHGACNVDGKVNTYDVKNNNG
-764 QRVSVQG
+764 QRIGTVSMYYVN
-771 GTGYIEIYQTTYH
+771 YH
-784 EHEVDIPSHNHG
+784 EHEVEFPN
-796 VRIPGHSH
+796 HSH
-804 GVSIPNHRHDVDI
+804 GVSIPSHRHGVSIPSHSHGVDI
-817 PGHGHDIVFGIYQE
+817 PGHQHDIVFGIYQE
-831 YVSNVRTEIYIN
+831 YASNVRTEIYIN
-843 GTDRTAA
+843 GTDRTAI
-850 ISGSGYVY
+850 ISGGGYVY

>member
-25 NFQEQELG
+25 NFQEQELV

-43 YKNFDEEAE
+43 YKEFDEEAE

-61 FWLYKIRKKLKDSGY
+61 FWLYKIRKKTKESGY

-105 LAVEKIIAGTG
+105 LVVEKIISGTG
-116 WDLKS
+116 WELKS
-121 NVSNNIASKNF
+121 NITERIASKNY

-143 AVKTWDFEFIP
+143 AVKSWNFEFVP

-195 STDELYTAFIGRG
+195 STDELYTAFLGRG
-208 KGVPIEDEN
+208 KGIAVEDEN
-217 GNLSGGFSRKI
+217 GEKTGGYSRKI
-228 KFDDLVYRNEKDGVK
+228 KFDEIEYTNEKDGIK
-243 VYKPKGIDFIEIKE
+243 VVKPKGIDYIEIKE

-286 DATFEYALKNTRP
+286 DATFEYAIKNTRP
-299 KLQLRANALETGNIE
+299 KLQLRANAFETENIE

-352 DKIIRSAGERL
+352 DKIVRSAGERL
-363 KSELYEKQ
+363 KSELYEKR
-371 RREDEI
+371 RREEEI
-377 DSYIDSLREEIN
+377 DSYIDSLRDEIN

-408 NLPAGYYSFDRPIDE
+408 NLPAGYYSFDRPIDQD
-423 NPTKVIYMGAG
+423 PTKVIYMGAG

-454 TGKGV
+454 TGEGL

-478 INVNSDF
+478 INVNDEF
-485 YKTAIGKKVDTKIV
+485 ADTALGKKVV
-499 GMGKDLDGKITALD
+499 
-513 QKTVEGLRLVNGK
+513 
-526 LVDETGKIYENLKEV
+526 
-541 NGNIVQLDE
+541 VQG
-550 QISEKLKIVDGKIV
+550 Q
-564 DEAGK
+564 
-569 IRADLKIVD
+569 
-578 GRITDETGKI
+578 
-588 RNDLKIVDGKI
+588 
-599 VEIEEKVV
+599 
-607 LKGVLYNNVK
+607 LYNNVK
-617 ITPEK
+617 ITGTK
-622 GIQVLDAQSRER
+622 GVQVLDNQNRER
-634 LQLGNWAPGRYGLN
+634 VQLGNWSSDRYGLK
-648 LKDASGN
+648 LTDASGN
-655 RTIIDDNGILQSWQ
+655 RTILDDNGILQSWQ

-674 NVDSSNPLKL
+674 NVDDKNPLKL

-737 GGDYTSTEYDGGR
+737 GGDYTSTEYDGGK
-750 VETSHGSSNVQGGM
+750 VETSHGASNVQGGM
-764 QRVSVQG
+764 VTVNVQG
-771 GTGYIEIYQTTYH
+771 GGGGSVSFYQTQYH
-784 EHEVDIPSHNHG
+784 EHEVDIPNHSHG
-796 VRIPGHSH
+796 VQIPGHTH
-804 GVSIPNHRHDVDI
+804 GVSIPNHSHGVDI
-817 PGHGHDIVFGIYQE
+817 PGHGHDIIFGIYQE

-858 GNNDEMNLTS
+858 GNNDEMNLTA
-868 YLKNGWNEI
+868 YLKSGWNEI
-877 EVRSNGRCR
+877 EIKSNGRCR

>member
-33 GQITGSASFP
+33 GQITGTASFP
-43 YKNFDEEAE
+43 YKDFDEEAA

-61 FWLYKIRKKLKDSGY
+61 FWIYKIRNKAEESGY

-87 ELKGA
+87 DLKGA

-105 LAVEKIIAGTG
+105 LAVEKIISGTG
-116 WDLKS
+116 WELKS
-121 NVSNNIASKNF
+121 NISERIASKNY

-143 AVKTWDFEFIP
+143 AVKTWNFEFIP
-154 EILFKDGKII
+154 EILYKDGKII

-195 STDELYTAFIGRG
+195 STDELYTAFLGRG
-208 KGVPIEDEN
+208 KGIATEDEN
-217 GNLSGGFSRKI
+217 GEKTGGYSRKI
-228 KFDDLVYRNEKDGVK
+228 KFDEIEYTNEKDGIK
-243 VYKPKGIDFIEIKE
+243 VTKAKGTDYIEIKE

-299 KLQLRANALETGNIE
+299 KLQLRANALETENIE

-352 DKIIRSAGERL
+352 DKIVRSAGERL
-363 KSELYEKQ
+363 KSELYEK
-371 RREDEI
+371 RRRKEEI

-408 NLPAGYYSFDRPIDE
+408 NLPAGYYSFDRPIDQD
-423 NPTKVIYMGAG
+423 PTKVIYMGAG
-434 KMLVADK
+434 KLLVADK

-454 TGKGV
+454 TGEGV

-478 INVNSDF
+478 INVNDEFSD
-485 YKTAIGKKVDTKIV
+485 TALGKKVV
-499 GMGKDLDGKITALD
+499 
-513 QKTVEGLRLVNGK
+513 
-526 LVDETGKIYENLKEV
+526 
-541 NGNIVQLDE
+541 VQG
-550 QISEKLKIVDGKIV
+550 Q
-564 DEAGK
+564 
-569 IRADLKIVD
+569 
-578 GRITDETGKI
+578 
-588 RNDLKIVDGKI
+588 
-599 VEIEEKVV
+599 
-607 LKGVLYNNVK
+607 LYNNVK
-617 ITPEK
+617 ITGTK
-622 GIQVLDAQSRER
+622 GVQVLDNQNRER
-634 LQLGNWAPGRYGLN
+634 VQLGNWSSGRYGLK
-648 LKDASGN
+648 LTDASGN
-655 RTIIDDNGILQSWQ
+655 RTILDDNGILQSWQ

-674 NVDSSNPLKL
+674 NVDDKNPLKL

-709 YSKATEWKGTQST
+709 YSKTTEWKGAQST
-722 STDSGGGDYTSTDGG
+722 STESGGGNYTSTD
-737 GGDYTSTEYDGGR
+737 YDGGK
-750 VETSHGSSNVQGGM
+750 VETSHGATNVQGGM
-764 QRVSVQG
+764 VTVNVKGGGG
-771 GTGYIEIYQTTYH
+771 GTVSFYQTQYH
-784 EHEVDIPSHNHG
+784 EHEVDIPGHNHG
-796 VRIPGHSH
+796 VNIPNHSHGVDIPGHSH
-804 GVSIPNHRHDVDI
+804 E
-817 PGHGHDIVFGIYQE
+817 IVFGIYQE
-831 YVSNVRTEIYIN
+831 YVSNVRTEIHIN
-843 GTDRTAA
+843 GADRTAA

-858 GNNDEMNLTS
+858 GNNDEMNLTA
-868 YLKNGWNEI
+868 YLNNGWNEI
-877 EVRSNGRCR
+877 EIKSNNRCR

>member
-17 ISADLLTE
+17 ISDDLLTE

-43 YKNFDEEAE
+43 YKDFDEEAE

-61 FWLYKIRKKLKDSGY
+61 FWLYKIRKKTKDSGY

-105 LAVEKIIAGTG
+105 LVVEKIISGTG
-116 WDLKS
+116 WELKS
-121 NVSNNIASKNF
+121 NITERIASKN
-132 YYQSALSAFYD
+132 YYYESALSAFYD
-143 AVKTWDFEFIP
+143 AVKTWNFEFVP

-195 STDELYTAFIGRG
+195 STDELYTAFLGRG
-208 KGVPIEDEN
+208 KGIATEDEN
-217 GNLSGGFSRKI
+217 GEKTGGYSRKI
-228 KFDDLVYRNEKDGVK
+228 KFDEIEYTNEKDGIK
-243 VYKPKGIDFIEIKE
+243 VVKPKGIDFIEIKE

-299 KLQLRANALETGNIE
+299 KLQLRANALETENIE

-352 DKIIRSAGERL
+352 DKIVRSAGERL
-363 KSELYEKQ
+363 KSELYEKR
-371 RREDEI
+371 RREEEI

-408 NLPAGYYSFDRPIDE
+408 NLPAGYYSFDRPIDD

-454 TGKGV
+454 TGEGV

-478 INVNSDF
+478 INVNDEF
-485 YKTAIGKKVDTKIV
+485 ADTALGKKVV
-499 GMGKDLDGKITALD
+499 
-513 QKTVEGLRLVNGK
+513 
-526 LVDETGKIYENLKEV
+526 
-541 NGNIVQLDE
+541 VQG
-550 QISEKLKIVDGKIV
+550 Q
-564 DEAGK
+564 
-569 IRADLKIVD
+569 
-578 GRITDETGKI
+578 
-588 RNDLKIVDGKI
+588 
-599 VEIEEKVV
+599 
-607 LKGVLYNNVK
+607 LYNNVK
-617 ITPEK
+617 ITGTK
-622 GIQVLDAQSRER
+622 GVQVLDNQNRER
-634 LQLGNWAPGRYGLN
+634 VQLGNWSAGRYGLK
-648 LKDASGN
+648 LTDASGN
-655 RTIIDDNGILQSWQ
+655 RTILDDNGILQSWQ

-674 NVDSSNPLKL
+674 NVDDKNPLKL

-750 VETSHGSSNVQGGM
+750 VETSHGSTNVRDEM
-764 QRVSVQG
+764 VNYNVIG
-771 GTGYIEIYQTTYH
+771 GTGYVQIYKVLYH
-784 EHEVDIPSHNHG
+784 EHEVEFPNHSHQVQIPGHTHGVTIPSH
-796 VRIPGHSH
+796 SH
-804 GVSIPNHRHDVDI
+804 GVDI
-817 PGHGHDIVFGIYQE
+817 PGHKHDIIFGIYQE
-831 YVSNVRTEIYIN
+831 DASNVRTEIYIN
-843 GTDRTAA
+843 GTDRTST

-858 GNNDEMNLTS
+858 GNNDEMNLTA

-877 EVRSNGRCR
+877 EVRSNNRCR

>member
-43 YKNFDEEAE
+43 YKDFDEEAE

-61 FWLYKIRKKLKDSGY
+61 FWLYKIRKKTKESGY

-105 LAVEKIIAGTG
+105 LVVEKIISGTG
-116 WDLKS
+116 WELKS
-121 NVSNNIASKNF
+121 NITERIASKN
-132 YYQSALSAFYD
+132 YYYESALSAFYD
-143 AVKTWDFEFIP
+143 VVKTWNFEFVP

-195 STDELYTAFIGRG
+195 STDELYTAFLGRG
-208 KGVPIEDEN
+208 KGIATEDEN
-217 GNLSGGFSRKI
+217 GEKTGGYSRKI
-228 KFDDLVYRNEKDGVK
+228 KFDEIEYTNEKDGVK
-243 VYKPKGIDFIEIKE
+243 VVKPKGTDYIEIKE

-299 KLQLRANALETGNIE
+299 KLQLRANALETENIE

-352 DKIIRSAGERL
+352 DKIVRSAGERL
-363 KSELYEKQ
+363 KSELYEKR
-371 RREDEI
+371 RREEEI
-377 DSYIDSLREEIN
+377 DSYIDSLRDEIN

-408 NLPAGYYSFDRPIDE
+408 NLPAGYYSFDRPIDQD
-423 NPTKVIYMGAG
+423 PTKVIYMGAG

-454 TGKGV
+454 TGEGV

-478 INVNSDF
+478 INVNDEF
-485 YKTAIGKKVDTKIV
+485 ADTALGKKVV
-499 GMGKDLDGKITALD
+499 
-513 QKTVEGLRLVNGK
+513 
-526 LVDETGKIYENLKEV
+526 
-541 NGNIVQLDE
+541 VQG
-550 QISEKLKIVDGKIV
+550 Q
-564 DEAGK
+564 
-569 IRADLKIVD
+569 
-578 GRITDETGKI
+578 
-588 RNDLKIVDGKI
+588 
-599 VEIEEKVV
+599 
-607 LKGVLYNNVK
+607 LYNNVK
-617 ITPEK
+617 ITGTK
-622 GIQVLDAQSRER
+622 GVQVLDNQNRER
-634 LQLGNWAPGRYGLN
+634 VQLGNWATNRYGLK
-648 LKDASGN
+648 LTDASGN
-655 RTIIDDNGILQSWQ
+655 RTILDDNGILQSWQ

-674 NVDSSNPLKL
+674 NVDDKNPLKL

-722 STDSGGGDYTSTDGG
+722 STKSGGGDYTSTGSGG
-737 GGDYTSTEYDGGR
+737 GGYPSTEYAGDSAP
-750 VETSHGSSNVQGGM
+750 TSHSPSDVEGGM
-764 QRVSVQG
+764 YDYNVIGGGGGHVS
-771 GTGYIEIYQTTYH
+771 IYKTTLH
-784 EHEVDIPSHNHG
+784 KHVVEIPSHSHR
-796 VRIPGHSH
+796 VDLPEHTHRVSIESHTHDVEIPGHQ
-804 GVSIPNHRHDVDI
+804 
-817 PGHGHDIVFGIYQE
+817 HDIVFGIYQE
-831 YVSNVRTEIYIN
+831 YASNVRTEIYIN

-858 GNNDEMNLTS
+858 GNNEEMNLTA

-877 EVRSNGRCR
+877 EIKSNGRCR

>member
-25 NFQEQELG
+25 NTQEQELG
-33 GQITGSASFP
+33 GQITGKAKFP
-43 YKNFDEEAE
+43 YKEFDEDAD

-61 FWLYKIRKKLKDSGY
+61 FWLYKIRKKTKESGY

-105 LAVEKIIAGTG
+105 LVVEKIISGTG
-116 WDLKS
+116 WELKS
-121 NVSNNIASKNF
+121 NITKKIASKN
-132 YYQSALSAFYD
+132 YYYESALSAFYD
-143 AVKTWDFEFIP
+143 AVKTWNFEFIP

-169 IYDEISKDF
+169 IYDEISKDY

-186 KLISVVAES
+186 KLVKVVAES

-208 KGVPIEDEN
+208 KGVAVEDEN
-217 GNLSGGFSRKI
+217 GEKTGGYSRKI
-228 KFDDLVYRNEKDGVK
+228 KFDEIEYTNEKDGVK
-243 VYKPKGIDFIEIKE
+243 VVKAKGIDYIEIKE

-299 KLQLRANALETGNIE
+299 KLQLRAKALETENIE

-329 YKVRVFKIQKDFLK
+329 YKVRVFKIQNDFLK

-352 DKIIRSAGERL
+352 DKIVRSAGERL
-363 KSELYEKQ
+363 KSELYEKR
-371 RREDEI
+371 RREEEI
-377 DSYIDSLREEIN
+377 DSYIDSLRDEIN

-408 NLPAGYYSFDRPIDE
+408 NLPAGYYSFDRPIDKD
-423 NPTKVIYMGAG
+423 PTKVIYMGAG

-454 TGKGV
+454 TGEGV

-478 INVNSDF
+478 INVNDEF
-485 YKTAIGKKVDTKIV
+485 ADTALGKKVV
-499 GMGKDLDGKITALD
+499 
-513 QKTVEGLRLVNGK
+513 
-526 LVDETGKIYENLKEV
+526 
-541 NGNIVQLDE
+541 VQG
-550 QISEKLKIVDGKIV
+550 Q
-564 DEAGK
+564 
-569 IRADLKIVD
+569 
-578 GRITDETGKI
+578 
-588 RNDLKIVDGKI
+588 
-599 VEIEEKVV
+599 
-607 LKGVLYNNVK
+607 LYNNVK
-617 ITPEK
+617 ITGTK
-622 GIQVLDAQSRER
+622 GVQVLDNQNRER
-634 LQLGNWAPGRYGLN
+634 VQLGNWSSGRYGLK
-648 LKDASGN
+648 LTDASGN
-655 RTIIDDNGILQSWQ
+655 RTILDDNGILQSWQ

-674 NVDSSNPLKL
+674 NVDDKNPLKL

-737 GGDYTSTEYDGGR
+737 GGDYTSTEYDGGK
-750 VETSHGSSNVQGGM
+750 VETSHGACNVDGKVNTYDVKNNNG
-764 QRVSVQG
+764 QRIGTVSMYYVN
-771 GTGYIEIYQTTYH
+771 YH
-784 EHEVDIPSHNHG
+784 EHEVEFPNHSHRVQIPGHTHGVNIPSHRHG
-796 VRIPGHSH
+796 
-804 GVSIPNHRHDVDI
+804 VDI
-817 PGHGHDIVFGIYQE
+817 PGHQHDIVFGIYQE
-831 YVSNVRTEIYIN
+831 NASNVRTEIFIN
-843 GTDRTAA
+843 GADRTSA

>member
-1 MKGIYLFDNKQ
+1 MKGIYLLDNKQ

-17 ISADLLTE
+17 IPGNRLTE
-25 NFQEQELG
+25 NFQEPELC
-33 GQITGSASFP
+33 GQIIGWAKLP
-43 YKNFDEEAE
+43 YNHFNEKAE
-52 YFGVKEDNN
+52 YFGVKEDDN
-61 FWLYKIRKKLKDSGY
+61 FWLYKIRKKTKESGY

-105 LAVEKIIAGTG
+105 LVVEKIISGTG
-116 WDLKS
+116 WELKS
-121 NVSNNIASKNF
+121 NITERIASKNY

-143 AVKTWDFEFIP
+143 AAKTWNFEFVP

-169 IYDEISKDF
+169 IYDEISKDY

-208 KGVPIEDEN
+208 KGIATEDEN
-217 GNLSGGFSRKI
+217 GEKTGGYSRKI
-228 KFDDLVYRNEKDGVK
+228 KFDEIEYTNEKDGVK
-243 VYKPKGIDFIEIKE
+243 VVKPKGTDYIEIKE

-286 DATFEYALKNTRP
+286 DATFEYALKNSRP
-299 KLQLRANALETGNIE
+299 KLQLRAKALETGTIE

-352 DKIIRSAGERL
+352 DKIVRSAGERL
-363 KSELYEKQ
+363 KSELYEK
-371 RREDEI
+371 RKRKEEI
-377 DSYIDSLREEIN
+377 DSYIDSLRDEIN

-408 NLPAGYYSFDRPIDE
+408 NLPAGYYSFDRPIDQD
-423 NPTKVIYMGAG
+423 PTKVIYMGAG

-454 TGKGV
+454 TGEGV

-478 INVNSDF
+478 INVNDEF
-485 YKTAIGKKVDTKIV
+485 ADTALGKKVV
-499 GMGKDLDGKITALD
+499 
-513 QKTVEGLRLVNGK
+513 
-526 LVDETGKIYENLKEV
+526 
-541 NGNIVQLDE
+541 VQGE
-550 QISEKLKIVDGKIV
+550 
-564 DEAGK
+564 
-569 IRADLKIVD
+569 
-578 GRITDETGKI
+578 
-588 RNDLKIVDGKI
+588 
-599 VEIEEKVV
+599 
-607 LKGVLYNNVK
+607 LYNNVK
-617 ITPEK
+617 ITGTK
-622 GIQVLDAQSRER
+622 GVQVLDNQNRER
-634 LQLGNWAPGRYGLN
+634 VQLGNWATNRYGLK
-648 LKDASGN
+648 LTDASGN
-655 RTIIDDNGILQSWQ
+655 RTILDDNGILQSWQ

-674 NVDSSNPLKL
+674 NVDSKNPLKL

-737 GGDYTSTEYDGGR
+737 GGDYTSTDYDGGR
-750 VETSHGSSNVQGGM
+750 VETSHGSSNVRGGM

-784 EHEVDIPSHNHG
+784 EHEVDIPSHSHG

-817 PGHGHDIVFGIYQE
+817 PGHDHDIVFGIYQE
-831 YVSNVRTEIYIN
+831 YASNVRTEIYIN
-843 GTDRTAA
+843 GTDRTVA

-877 EVRSNGRCR
+877 EIKSNGRCR

>member
-25 NFQEQELG
+25 NFQEQELV

-43 YKNFDEEAE
+43 YKEFDEEAE

-61 FWLYKIRKKLKDSGY
+61 FWLYKIRKKTKESGY

-105 LAVEKIIAGTG
+105 LVVEKIISGTG
-116 WDLKS
+116 WELKS
-121 NVSNNIASKNF
+121 NITERIASKNY

-143 AVKTWDFEFIP
+143 AVKSWNFEFVP

-195 STDELYTAFIGRG
+195 STDELYTAFLGRG
-208 KGVPIEDEN
+208 KGIAVEDEN
-217 GNLSGGFSRKI
+217 GEKTGGYSRKI
-228 KFDDLVYRNEKDGVK
+228 KFDEIEYTNEKDGIK
-243 VYKPKGIDFIEIKE
+243 VVKPKGIDYIEIKE

-286 DATFEYALKNTRP
+286 DATFEYAIKNTRP
-299 KLQLRANALETGNIE
+299 KLQLRANAFETENIE

-352 DKIIRSAGERL
+352 DKIVRSAGERL
-363 KSELYEKQ
+363 KSELYEKR
-371 RREDEI
+371 RREEEI
-377 DSYIDSLREEIN
+377 DSYIDSLRDEIN

-408 NLPAGYYSFDRPIDE
+408 NLPAGYYSFDRPIDQD
-423 NPTKVIYMGAG
+423 PTKVIYMGAG

-454 TGKGV
+454 TGEGL

-478 INVNSDF
+478 INVNDEF
-485 YKTAIGKKVDTKIV
+485 ADTALGKKVV
-499 GMGKDLDGKITALD
+499 
-513 QKTVEGLRLVNGK
+513 
-526 LVDETGKIYENLKEV
+526 
-541 NGNIVQLDE
+541 VQG
-550 QISEKLKIVDGKIV
+550 Q
-564 DEAGK
+564 
-569 IRADLKIVD
+569 
-578 GRITDETGKI
+578 
-588 RNDLKIVDGKI
+588 
-599 VEIEEKVV
+599 
-607 LKGVLYNNVK
+607 LYNNVK
-617 ITPEK
+617 ITGTK
-622 GIQVLDAQSRER
+622 GVQVLDNQNRER
-634 LQLGNWAPGRYGLN
+634 VQLGNWSSDRYGLK
-648 LKDASGN
+648 LTDASGN
-655 RTIIDDNGILQSWQ
+655 RTILDDNGILQSWQ

-674 NVDSSNPLKL
+674 NVDDKNPLKL

-750 VETSHGSSNVQGGM
+750 TETSHGSTNVRDEM
-764 QRVSVQG
+764 VNYNVIG
-771 GTGYIEIYQTTYH
+771 GTGYVQIYKVLYH
-784 EHEVDIPSHNHG
+784 EHEVEFPNHSHQVQIPGHTHGVTIPSH
-796 VRIPGHSH
+796 SH
-804 GVSIPNHRHDVDI
+804 GVDI
-817 PGHGHDIVFGIYQE
+817 PGHQHDIVFGIYQE

-843 GTDRTAA
+843 GTDRTSA
-850 ISGSGYVY
+850 ISGGGYVY

-877 EVRSNGRCR
+877 EIKSNGRCR

>member
-43 YKNFDEEAE
+43 YKDFDEEAD

-61 FWLYKIRKKLKDSGY
+61 FWLYKIRKKTKESGY

-105 LAVEKIIAGTG
+105 LVVEKIISGTG
-116 WDLKS
+116 WELKS
-121 NVSNNIASKNF
+121 NITERIASKN
-132 YYQSALSAFYD
+132 YYYESALAAFYD
-143 AVKTWDFEFIP
+143 AVKTWNFEFVP

-164 SKKIS
+164 SKEIS

-186 KLISVVAES
+186 KLIKVVAES

-208 KGVPIEDEN
+208 KGIAVEDE
-217 GNLSGGFSRKI
+217 SGEKTGGYSRKI
-228 KFDDLVYRNEKDGVK
+228 RFDEIEYTNEKDGIK
-243 VYKPKGIDFIEIKE
+243 VIKPKGTDFIEIKE

-286 DATFEYALKNTRP
+286 DATFEYAIKNTRP
-299 KLQLRANALETGNIE
+299 KLQLRANALETDNVE

-352 DKIIRSAGERL
+352 DKIVRSAGERL
-363 KSELYEKQ
+363 KSELYEK
-371 RREDEI
+371 RRRKEEI

-408 NLPAGYYSFDRPIDE
+408 NLPAGYYSFDRPIDQS
-423 NPTKVIYMGAG
+423 PTKVIYMGAG

-454 TGKGV
+454 TGEGV

-478 INVNSDF
+478 INVNDEF
-485 YKTAIGKKVDTKIV
+485 ADTALGKKIV
-499 GMGKDLDGKITALD
+499 
-513 QKTVEGLRLVNGK
+513 
-526 LVDETGKIYENLKEV
+526 
-541 NGNIVQLDE
+541 VQGE
-550 QISEKLKIVDGKIV
+550 
-564 DEAGK
+564 
-569 IRADLKIVD
+569 
-578 GRITDETGKI
+578 
-588 RNDLKIVDGKI
+588 
-599 VEIEEKVV
+599 
-607 LKGVLYNNVK
+607 LYNNVK
-617 ITPEK
+617 ITGTK
-622 GIQVLDAQSRER
+622 GVQVLDNQNRER
-634 LQLGNWAPGRYGLN
+634 VQLGNWSSGRYGLK
-648 LKDASGN
+648 LTDASGN
-655 RTIIDDNGILQSWQ
+655 RTILDDNGILQSWQ

-674 NVDSSNPLKL
+674 NVDDKNPLKL

-750 VETSHGSSNVQGGM
+750 VETSHGSTNVRDEM
-764 QRVSVQG
+764 VNYNVIG
-771 GTGYIEIYQTTYH
+771 GTGYVQIYKVLYH
-784 EHEVDIPSHNHG
+784 EHEVEFPNHSHQVQIPGHTHGVTIPSH
-796 VRIPGHSH
+796 SH
-804 GVSIPNHRHDVDI
+804 NVDI
-817 PGHGHDIVFGIYQE
+817 PGHKHEIVFGIYQE
-831 YVSNVRTEIYIN
+831 DVSNVRTEIYIN
-843 GTDRTAA
+843 GTDRTSA

-877 EVRSNGRCR
+877 EVRSNNRCR

>member
-1 MKGIYLFDNKQ
+1 MNFTLALLVEVRGI
-12 NLIKS
+12 
-17 ISADLLTE
+17 
-25 NFQEQELG
+25 
-33 GQITGSASFP
+33 
-43 YKNFDEEAE
+43 
-52 YFGVKEDNN
+52 
-61 FWLYKIRKKLKDSGY
+61 
-76 ITIDGIHIFFD
+76 
-87 ELKGA
+87 A
-92 VVRDIRNQNTSGN
+92 V
-105 LAVEKIIAGTG
+105 
-116 WDLKS
+116 
-121 NVSNNIASKNF
+121 
-132 YYQSALSAFYD
+132 
-143 AVKTWDFEFIP
+143 
-154 EILFKDGKII
+154 
-164 SKKIS
+164 
-169 IYDEISKDF
+169 
-178 GKWYEYGD
+178 
-186 KLISVVAES
+186 
-195 STDELYTAFIGRG
+195 
-208 KGVPIEDEN
+208 EDEN
-217 GNLSGGFSRKI
+217 GEKTGGYSRKI
-228 KFDDLVYRNEKDGVK
+228 KFDEIEYSNEKDGVK
-243 VYKPKGIDFIEIKE
+243 VLKPKGTDYIEIKE

-299 KLQLRANALETGNIE
+299 KLQLRANAFETENIE

-343 DKVVSFEFG
+343 DKVVSYEFG
-352 DKIIRSAGERL
+352 DKIVRSAGERL
-363 KSELYEKQ
+363 KSELYEKR
-371 RREDEI
+371 RREEEI

-454 TGKGV
+454 TGEGV

-478 INVNSDF
+478 INVNDEF
-485 YKTAIGKKVDTKIV
+485 ADTALGKKVV
-499 GMGKDLDGKITALD
+499 
-513 QKTVEGLRLVNGK
+513 
-526 LVDETGKIYENLKEV
+526 
-541 NGNIVQLDE
+541 VQG
-550 QISEKLKIVDGKIV
+550 Q
-564 DEAGK
+564 
-569 IRADLKIVD
+569 
-578 GRITDETGKI
+578 
-588 RNDLKIVDGKI
+588 
-599 VEIEEKVV
+599 
-607 LKGVLYNNVK
+607 LYNNVK
-617 ITPEK
+617 ITGTK
-622 GIQVLDAQSRER
+622 GVQVLDNQNRER
-634 LQLGNWAPGRYGLN
+634 VQLGNWSAGRYGLK
-648 LKDASGN
+648 LTDASGN
-655 RTIIDDNGILQSWQ
+655 RTILDDNGILQSWQ

-674 NVDSSNPLKL
+674 NVDDKNLLKL

-750 VETSHGSSNVQGGM
+750 TETSHGSTNVRDEM
-764 QRVSVQG
+764 VNYNVIG
-771 GTGYIEIYQTTYH
+771 GTGYVQIYKVLYH
-784 EHEVDIPSHNHG
+784 EHEVEFPNHSHQVQIPGHTHGVTIPSH
-796 VRIPGHSH
+796 SH
-804 GVSIPNHRHDVDI
+804 GVDI
-817 PGHGHDIVFGIYQE
+817 PGHQHDIVFGIYQE

-843 GTDRTAA
+843 GTDRTSA
-850 ISGSGYVY
+850 ISGGGYVY

-877 EVRSNGRCR
+877 EIKSNGRCR

>member
-17 ISADLLTE
+17 ISADLLRE

-43 YKNFDEEAE
+43 YKDFDEEAE

-61 FWLYKIRKKLKDSGY
+61 FWFYKIRKKTKESGY

-105 LAVEKIIAGTG
+105 LVVEKIISGTG
-116 WDLKS
+116 WELKS
-121 NVSNNIASKNF
+121 NITERIASKN
-132 YYQSALSAFYD
+132 YYYESALAAFYD
-143 AVKTWDFEFIP
+143 AVKTWNFEFIP

-208 KGVPIEDEN
+208 KGIAVEDEN
-217 GNLSGGFSRKI
+217 GEKTGGYSRKI
-228 KFDDLVYRNEKDGVK
+228 KFDEIEYANEKDGVK
-243 VYKPKGIDFIEIKE
+243 VVKPKGIDFIENKE

-286 DATFEYALKNTRP
+286 HATFEYAIKNTRP
-299 KLQLRANALETGNIE
+299 KLQLRANALETENIE

-363 KSELYEKQ
+363 KSELYEKR
-371 RREDEI
+371 RREEEI

-408 NLPAGYYSFDRPIDE
+408 NLPAGYYSFDRPIDD

-478 INVNSDF
+478 INVNDEF
-485 YKTAIGKKVDTKIV
+485 ADTALGKKVV
-499 GMGKDLDGKITALD
+499 
-513 QKTVEGLRLVNGK
+513 
-526 LVDETGKIYENLKEV
+526 
-541 NGNIVQLDE
+541 VQG
-550 QISEKLKIVDGKIV
+550 Q
-564 DEAGK
+564 
-569 IRADLKIVD
+569 
-578 GRITDETGKI
+578 
-588 RNDLKIVDGKI
+588 
-599 VEIEEKVV
+599 
-607 LKGVLYNNVK
+607 LYNNVK
-617 ITPEK
+617 ITGTK
-622 GIQVLDAQSRER
+622 GVQVLDAQNRER
-634 LQLGNWAPGRYGLN
+634 VQLGNWSSGRYGLK
-648 LKDASGN
+648 LTDASGN
-655 RTIIDDNGILQSWQ
+655 RTILDDNGILQSWQ

-674 NVDSSNPLKL
+674 NVDDKNPLKL

-750 VETSHGSSNVQGGM
+750 VETSHGSSNVRGGM

-817 PGHGHDIVFGIYQE
+817 PGHSHDIVFGIYQE
-831 YVSNVRTEIYIN
+831 YASNVRTEIYIN
-843 GTDRTAA
+843 GTDRTSA

-858 GNNDEMNLTS
+858 GNNEEMNLTS

-886 VDATIFI
+886 VDTTIFI

>member
-17 ISADLLTE
+17 ISSDLLTE

-43 YKNFDEEAE
+43 YKEFDEEAE

-61 FWLYKIRKKLKDSGY
+61 FWLYKIRKKTKESGY

-105 LAVEKIIAGTG
+105 LVVEKIISGTG
-116 WDLKS
+116 WELKS
-121 NVSNNIASKNF
+121 NITERIASKN
-132 YYQSALSAFYD
+132 YYYESALSAFYD
-143 AVKTWDFEFIP
+143 AVKTWNFEFVP

-195 STDELYTAFIGRG
+195 STDELYTAFLGRG
-208 KGVPIEDEN
+208 KGIAVEDEN
-217 GNLSGGFSRKI
+217 GEKTGGYSRKI
-228 KFDDLVYRNEKDGVK
+228 KFDEIEYTNEKDGIK
-243 VYKPKGIDFIEIKE
+243 VIKPKGTDFIEIKE

-271 GVVDFDDIEDPKLLA
+271 GVVDFDNIEDPKLLA
-286 DATFEYALKNTRP
+286 DATFEYAIKNTRP
-299 KLQLRANALETGNIE
+299 KLQLKAKALETDNIE

-352 DKIIRSAGERL
+352 DKIVRSAGERL
-363 KSELYEKQ
+363 KSELYEKR
-371 RREDEI
+371 RREEEI

-408 NLPAGYYSFDRPIDE
+408 NLPAGYYSFDRPIDQE
-423 NPTKVIYMGAG
+423 PTKVIYMGAG

-454 TGKGV
+454 TGEGV

-478 INVNSDF
+478 INVNDEF
-485 YKTAIGKKVDTKIV
+485 ADTALGKKVV
-499 GMGKDLDGKITALD
+499 
-513 QKTVEGLRLVNGK
+513 
-526 LVDETGKIYENLKEV
+526 
-541 NGNIVQLDE
+541 VQGE
-550 QISEKLKIVDGKIV
+550 
-564 DEAGK
+564 
-569 IRADLKIVD
+569 
-578 GRITDETGKI
+578 
-588 RNDLKIVDGKI
+588 
-599 VEIEEKVV
+599 
-607 LKGVLYNNVK
+607 LYNNVK
-617 ITPEK
+617 ITGTK
-622 GIQVLDAQSRER
+622 GVQVLDNQNRER
-634 LQLGNWAPGRYGLN
+634 VQLGNWSSGRYGLK
-648 LKDASGN
+648 LTDASGN
-655 RTIIDDNGILQSWQ
+655 RTILDDNGILQSWQ

-674 NVDSSNPLKL
+674 NVDANNPLKL

-737 GGDYTSTEYDGGR
+737 GGDYTSTEYDGGK
-750 VETSHGSSNVQGGM
+750 VETSHGACNVDGKVNTYDVKNNNG
-764 QRVSVQG
+764 QRIGTVSMYYVN
-771 GTGYIEIYQTTYH
+771 YH
-784 EHEVDIPSHNHG
+784 EHEVEFPNHSHR
-796 VRIPGHSH
+796 VQIPGHTH
-804 GVSIPNHRHDVDI
+804 GVSIPSHSHGVDI
-817 PGHGHDIVFGIYQE
+817 PGHQHDIVFGIYQE
-831 YVSNVRTEIYIN
+831 YASNVRTEIYIN
-843 GTDRTAA
+843 GTDRTAI
-850 ISGSGYVY
+850 ISGGGYVY

-877 EVRSNGRCR
+877 EVRSNNRCR

>member
-12 NLIKS
+12 KLIKS
-17 ISADLLTE
+17 ISTDLLRE
-25 NFQEQELG
+25 NTQVLELG

-43 YKNFDEEAE
+43 YKDFDEDAE

-61 FWLYKIRKKLKDSGY
+61 FWFYKIRKKTKDSGY

-105 LAVEKIIAGTG
+105 LVVEKIISGTG
-116 WDLKS
+116 WELKS
-121 NVSNNIASKNF
+121 NITERIASKN
-132 YYQSALSAFYD
+132 YYYESALPAFYD
-143 AVKTWDFEFIP
+143 AVKTWNFEFVP

-164 SKKIS
+164 SKNIS

-186 KLISVVAES
+186 KLVKVVAES

-243 VYKPKGIDFIEIKE
+243 VYKPKGSDFIEIKE

-299 KLQLRANALETGNIE
+299 KLQLRANALETENIE

-363 KSELYEKQ
+363 KSELYEKR
-371 RREDEI
+371 RREEEI
-377 DSYIDSLREEIN
+377 DSYIDSLRDEIN

-408 NLPAGYYSFDRPIDE
+408 NLPAGYYSFDRPIDQD
-423 NPTKVIYMGAG
+423 PTKVIYMGAG

-454 TGKGV
+454 TGEGV

-478 INVNSDF
+478 INVNDEF
-485 YKTAIGKKVDTKIV
+485 ADTALGKKVV
-499 GMGKDLDGKITALD
+499 
-513 QKTVEGLRLVNGK
+513 
-526 LVDETGKIYENLKEV
+526 
-541 NGNIVQLDE
+541 VQG
-550 QISEKLKIVDGKIV
+550 Q
-564 DEAGK
+564 
-569 IRADLKIVD
+569 
-578 GRITDETGKI
+578 
-588 RNDLKIVDGKI
+588 
-599 VEIEEKVV
+599 
-607 LKGVLYNNVK
+607 LYNNVK
-617 ITPEK
+617 ITGTK
-622 GIQVLDAQSRER
+622 GVQVLDNQNRER
-634 LQLGNWAPGRYGLN
+634 VQLGNWSSGRYGLK
-648 LKDASGN
+648 LTDASGN
-655 RTIIDDNGILQSWQ
+655 RTILDDNGILQSWQ

-722 STDSGGGDYTSTDGG
+722 STDSGGGDYTSTDSG
-737 GGDYTSTEYDGGR
+737 GGDYPSTDYGGGK
-750 VETSHGSSNVQGGM
+750 VQTSHGASHVRDTMARVNVQG
-764 QRVSVQG
+764 SANG
-771 GTGYIEIYQTTYH
+771 GYVEIYKVTYH
-784 EHEVDIPSHNHG
+784 EHEVDIPEHRHD
-796 VRIPGHSH
+796 VRIPSH
-804 GVSIPNHRHDVDI
+804 THDVRIPSHTHGVDI

-831 YVSNVRTEIYIN
+831 YASNVRTEIYIN

-858 GNNDEMNLTS
+858 GNNDEMNLTA

-877 EVRSNGRCR
+877 EIKSNGRCR

>member
-33 GQITGSASFP
+33 GQITGTASFP
-43 YKNFDEEAE
+43 YKDFDEDAE

-61 FWLYKIRKKLKDSGY
+61 FWLYKIRKKTKESGY

-105 LAVEKIIAGTG
+105 LVVEKIISGTG
-116 WDLKS
+116 WELKS
-121 NVSNNIASKNF
+121 NITERIASKN
-132 YYQSALSAFYD
+132 YYYESALAAFYD
-143 AVKTWDFEFIP
+143 AVKTWNFEFVP

-195 STDELYTAFIGRG
+195 STDELYTAFLGRG
-208 KGVPIEDEN
+208 KGIATENEN
-217 GNLSGGFSRKI
+217 GEKTGGYGRKI
-228 KFDDLVYRNEKDGVK
+228 KFDEIEYTNEKDGIK
-243 VYKPKGIDFIEIKE
+243 VVKPKGIDFIEIKE

-299 KLQLRANALETGNIE
+299 KLQLRAKTLEIENVE
-314 LGETVAIIRPDMNIR
+314 LGETVAIIRPDMNIK

-343 DKVVSFEFG
+343 DKVVSIEFG
-352 DKIIRSAGERL
+352 DKVVKSAGERL
-363 KSELYEKQ
+363 KSELYEK
-371 RREDEI
+371 RRRKEEI
-377 DSYIDSLREEIN
+377 DSYIDSLRDEIN

-408 NLPAGYYSFDRPIDE
+408 NLPAGYYSFDRPIDQD
-423 NPTKVIYMGAG
+423 PTKVIYMGAG
-434 KMLVADK
+434 KMLIADK
-441 KNPDGSWKWGTMA
+441 KNADGSWKWGTMA
-454 TGKGV
+454 TGRGV

-478 INVNSDF
+478 INVNDEF
-485 YKTAIGKKVDTKIV
+485 ADTALGKKVVIQ
-499 GMGKDLDGKITALD
+499 D
-513 QKTVEGLRLVNGK
+513 Q
-526 LVDETGKIYENLKEV
+526 
-541 NGNIVQLDE
+541 
-550 QISEKLKIVDGKIV
+550 
-564 DEAGK
+564 
-569 IRADLKIVD
+569 
-578 GRITDETGKI
+578 
-588 RNDLKIVDGKI
+588 
-599 VEIEEKVV
+599 
-607 LKGVLYNNVK
+607 LYNNVK
-617 ITPEK
+617 ITGTK
-622 GIQVLDAQSRER
+622 GVQVLDNQNRER
-634 LQLGNWAPGRYGLN
+634 VQLGNWSSGRYGLK
-648 LKDASGN
+648 LTDASGN
-655 RTIIDDNGILQSWQ
+655 RTILDDNGILQSWQ

-674 NVDSSNPLKL
+674 NVDDKNPLKL

-722 STDSGGGDYTSTDGG
+722 STDSGGGNYTSTDGG
-737 GGDYTSTEYDGGR
+737 GGGYTT
-750 VETSHGSSNVQGGM
+750 THGASNVQGDM
-764 QRVSVQG
+764 YRINVQG
-771 GTGYIEIYQTTYH
+771 GSGGYIETYKTTYH
-784 EHEVDIPSHNHG
+784 EHDVDIPDHRHDVRIPNHSHN
-796 VRIPGHSH
+796 VDIPGHSH
-804 GVSIPNHRHDVDI
+804 EII
-817 PGHGHDIVFGIYQE
+817 FGIYQE
-831 YVSNVRTEIYIN
+831 HTSNVRTEIYIN
-843 GTDRTAA
+843 GSDRTSA

-858 GNNDEMNLTS
+858 GNNDEMNLTN

-886 VDATIFI
+886 IDATIFI

>member
-61 FWLYKIRKKLKDSGY
+61 FWLYKIRKKTKESGY

-105 LAVEKIIAGTG
+105 LVVEKIIFGTG
-116 WDLKS
+116 WELKS
-121 NVSNNIASKNF
+121 NITERIASKN
-132 YYQSALSAFYD
+132 YYYESALSAFYD
-143 AVKTWDFEFIP
+143 AVKTWNFEFVP

-178 GKWYEYGD
+178 GKWYEYRD

-195 STDELYTAFIGRG
+195 STDELYTAFLGRG
-208 KGVPIEDEN
+208 KGIATEDEN
-217 GNLSGGFSRKI
+217 GEKTGGYSRKI
-228 KFDDLVYRNEKDGVK
+228 KFDEIEYTNEKDGVK
-243 VYKPKGIDFIEIKE
+243 VVKPKGTDYIEIKE

-299 KLQLRANALETGNIE
+299 KLQLRANALETENIE

-352 DKIIRSAGERL
+352 DKIVRSAGERL
-363 KSELYEKQ
+363 KSELYEKR
-371 RREDEI
+371 RREEEI
-377 DSYIDSLREEIN
+377 DSYIDSLRDEIN

-423 NPTKVIYMGAG
+423 KPTKVIYMGAG

-454 TGKGV
+454 TGEGV

-478 INVNSDF
+478 INVNNEFAD
-485 YKTAIGKKVDTKIV
+485 TALGKKVV
-499 GMGKDLDGKITALD
+499 
-513 QKTVEGLRLVNGK
+513 
-526 LVDETGKIYENLKEV
+526 
-541 NGNIVQLDE
+541 VQGE
-550 QISEKLKIVDGKIV
+550 
-564 DEAGK
+564 
-569 IRADLKIVD
+569 
-578 GRITDETGKI
+578 
-588 RNDLKIVDGKI
+588 
-599 VEIEEKVV
+599 
-607 LKGVLYNNVK
+607 LYNNVK
-617 ITPEK
+617 ITGTK
-622 GIQVLDAQSRER
+622 GVQVLDNQSRER
-634 LQLGNWAPGRYGLN
+634 VQLGNWSSGRYGLK
-648 LKDASGN
+648 LTDASGN
-655 RTIIDDNGILQSWQ
+655 RTILDDNGILQSWQ

-674 NVDSSNPLKL
+674 NVDDKNPLKL

-737 GGDYTSTEYDGGR
+737 GGDYTSTEYDGGK
-750 VETSHGSSNVQGGM
+750 VETSHGASNVQGGM
-764 QRVSVQG
+764 VTVNVQG
-771 GTGYIEIYQTTYH
+771 GGGGSVSFYQTQYH
-784 EHEVDIPSHNHG
+784 EHEVDIPNHSHG
-796 VRIPGHSH
+796 VQIPGHTH
-804 GVSIPNHRHDVDI
+804 GVSIPNHSHGVDI
-817 PGHGHDIVFGIYQE
+817 PGHGHDIIFGIYQE

>member
-43 YKNFDEEAE
+43 YKCFDEEAE

-61 FWLYKIRKKLKDSGY
+61 FWLYKIRKKTKESGY

-105 LAVEKIIAGTG
+105 LVVEKIISGTG
-116 WDLKS
+116 WELKS
-121 NVSNNIASKNF
+121 NITERIASKN
-132 YYQSALSAFYD
+132 YYYESALSAFYD
-143 AVKTWDFEFIP
+143 AVKTWNVEFVP
-154 EILFKDGKII
+154 EIVFKDGKII

-208 KGVPIEDEN
+208 KGIATEDEN
-217 GNLSGGFSRKI
+217 GEKTGGYSRKI
-228 KFDDLVYRNEKDGVK
+228 KFDEIEYTNEKDGIK
-243 VYKPKGIDFIEIKE
+243 VVKPKGTDYIEIKE

-286 DATFEYALKNTRP
+286 DATFEYALRNTRP
-299 KLQLRANALETGNIE
+299 KLQLRANALETENIE

-363 KSELYEKQ
+363 KSELYEKR
-371 RREDEI
+371 RREEEI
-377 DSYIDSLREEIN
+377 DSYIDSLRDEIN

-423 NPTKVIYMGAG
+423 KPTKVIYMGAG

-454 TGKGV
+454 TGEGV

-478 INVNSDF
+478 INVNNEFAD
-485 YKTAIGKKVDTKIV
+485 TALGKKVV
-499 GMGKDLDGKITALD
+499 
-513 QKTVEGLRLVNGK
+513 
-526 LVDETGKIYENLKEV
+526 
-541 NGNIVQLDE
+541 VQGE
-550 QISEKLKIVDGKIV
+550 
-564 DEAGK
+564 
-569 IRADLKIVD
+569 
-578 GRITDETGKI
+578 
-588 RNDLKIVDGKI
+588 
-599 VEIEEKVV
+599 
-607 LKGVLYNNVK
+607 LYNNVK
-617 ITPEK
+617 ITGTK
-622 GIQVLDAQSRER
+622 GVQVLDNQSRER
-634 LQLGNWAPGRYGLN
+634 VQLGNWSSGRYGLK
-648 LKDASGN
+648 LTDASGN
-655 RTIIDDNGILQSWQ
+655 RTILDDNGILQSWQ

-674 NVDSSNPLKL
+674 NVDDKNPLKL

-737 GGDYTSTEYDGGR
+737 GGDYTSTEYDGGK
-750 VETSHGSSNVQGGM
+750 VETSHGASNVQGGM
-764 QRVSVQG
+764 VTVNVQG
-771 GTGYIEIYQTTYH
+771 GGGGSVSFYQTQYH
-784 EHEVDIPSHNHG
+784 EHEVDIPNHSHG
-796 VRIPGHSH
+796 VQIPGHTH
-804 GVSIPNHRHDVDI
+804 GVSIPNHSHGVDI
-817 PGHGHDIVFGIYQE
+817 PGHGHDIIFGIYQE

>member
-43 YKNFDEEAE
+43 YKDFDEEAD

-61 FWLYKIRKKLKDSGY
+61 FWLYKIRKKTKESGY

-105 LAVEKIIAGTG
+105 LVVEKIISGTG
-116 WDLKS
+116 WELKS
-121 NVSNNIASKNF
+121 NITERSASKN
-132 YYQSALSAFYD
+132 YYYESALAAFYD
-143 AVKTWDFEFIP
+143 AVKTWNFEFVP

-195 STDELYTAFIGRG
+195 STDELYTAFLGRG
-208 KGVPIEDEN
+208 KGIATEDEN
-217 GNLSGGFSRKI
+217 GEKTGGYSRKI
-228 KFDDLVYRNEKDGVK
+228 KFDEIEYSNEKDGVQVVK
-243 VYKPKGIDFIEIKE
+243 AKGIDYIEIKE

-299 KLQLRANALETGNIE
+299 KLQLRANALETENIE

-352 DKIIRSAGERL
+352 DKIVRSAGERL
-363 KSELYEKQ
+363 KSELYEKR
-371 RREDEI
+371 RREEEI
-377 DSYIDSLREEIN
+377 DSYIDSLRDEIN

-408 NLPAGYYSFDRPIDE
+408 NLPAGYYSFDRPIDQS
-423 NPTKVIYMGAG
+423 PTKVIYMGAG

-454 TGKGV
+454 TGEGV

-478 INVNSDF
+478 INVNDEF
-485 YKTAIGKKVDTKIV
+485 ADTALGKKVV
-499 GMGKDLDGKITALD
+499 
-513 QKTVEGLRLVNGK
+513 
-526 LVDETGKIYENLKEV
+526 
-541 NGNIVQLDE
+541 VQG
-550 QISEKLKIVDGKIV
+550 Q
-564 DEAGK
+564 
-569 IRADLKIVD
+569 
-578 GRITDETGKI
+578 
-588 RNDLKIVDGKI
+588 
-599 VEIEEKVV
+599 
-607 LKGVLYNNVK
+607 LYNNVK
-617 ITPEK
+617 ITGTK
-622 GIQVLDAQSRER
+622 GVQVLDNQSRER
-634 LQLGNWAPGRYGLN
+634 VQLGNWSSGRYGLK
-648 LKDASGN
+648 LTDASGN
-655 RTIIDDNGILQSWQ
+655 RTILDDNGILQSWQ

-674 NVDSSNPLKL
+674 NVDDKNPLKL

-750 VETSHGSSNVQGGM
+750 IETSHGSTNVRDEM
-764 QRVSVQG
+764 VNYNVIG
-771 GTGYIEIYQTTYH
+771 GTGYVQIYKVLYH
-784 EHEVDIPSHNHG
+784 EHEVEFPNHSHQVQIPGHTHGVTIPSH
-796 VRIPGHSH
+796 SH
-804 GVSIPNHRHDVDI
+804 NVDI
-817 PGHGHDIVFGIYQE
+817 PGHKHEIVFGIYQE
-831 YVSNVRTEIYIN
+831 DVSNVRTEIYIN
-843 GTDRTAA
+843 GTDRTSA
-850 ISGSGYVY
+850 ISGGGYVY
-858 GNNDEMNLTS
+858 GNNEEMNLTT

-877 EVRSNGRCR
+877 EVRSNNRCR